1 MSESE
6 WINGFPGMIIVCD
19 PKGIIL
25 EMNDVAVKSFASDGG
40 RKLIGTDMLACHP
53 QPAREK
59 VEALLENGQR
69 NVYTIQKNGI
79 KKMIYQ
85 SPWYQDGK
93 YAGFVEFS
101 LEIPEEIPHFVRS

>member
-1 MSESE
+1 MSESV
-6 WINGFPGMIIVCD
+6 WINEFPGMIIVCD
-19 PKGIIL
+19 SKGIIL

-40 RKLIGTDMLACHP
+40 RKLIGTDVLACHP

-59 VEALLENGQR
+59 VEALLESGQR
-69 NVYTIQKNGI
+69 NVYTIRKNGI

>member
-1 MSESE
+1 MSEFE
-6 WINGFPGMIIVCD
+6 WIKEFPGLIIVCD
-19 PKGIIL
+19 PKGVIL
-25 EMNDVAVKSFASDGG
+25 EMNDVAAKSFASDGG

-53 QPAREK
+53 QPVKEK
-59 VEALLENGQR
+59 VKALLENGQR
-69 NVYTIQKNGI
+69 NVYTILKNGI
-79 KKMIYQ
+79 KKMVYQ